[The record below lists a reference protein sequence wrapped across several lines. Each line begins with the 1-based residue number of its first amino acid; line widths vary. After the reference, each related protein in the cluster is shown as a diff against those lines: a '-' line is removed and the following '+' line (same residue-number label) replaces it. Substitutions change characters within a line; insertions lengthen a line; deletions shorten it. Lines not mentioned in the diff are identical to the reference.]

1 MQLTTNSTAF
11 IEQEI
16 YSDFILMN
24 LHDGLLGEQF
34 YRNVGDFG
42 SGDTLNIPTIGS
54 VTIQEG
60 TENEAF
66 TYNPIDTG
74 RVQLVISDY
83 VGDAWYV
90 TDDMR
95 EDGYNVDAL
104 MAARSSESTRA
115 LQENFETRFLAVAN
129 AAQTDGN
136 ANTINGFPHRI
147 GSAETN
153 DVFALSHLIAMRLSF
168 DKANVPMEGRV
179 FIADGVVEAT
189 LNGLVNIATDVTPFA
204 KDILNAGMSSGM
216 RFVQSLYG
224 FDVILSNRLPKGN
237 FSDGT
242 NAVTGAVANIAMCV
256 LDDQCKPIMGAWRRM
271 PRVEGERNKDL
282 RRDEFVVSSRFGL
295 GAQRVDT
302 LGVIITSATNYQEN
316 NYGF

>member
-95 EDGYNVDAL
+95 EDGTNINAL
-104 MAARSSESTRA
+104 MAARSAESTRA
-115 LQENFETRFLAVAN
+115 IQENFETRFLAVAN
-129 AAQTDGN
+129 AAQTNAN

-153 DVFALSHLIAMRLSF
+153 DVFALSHLVAMRLSF

-204 KDILNAGMSSGM
+204 KDILNTGMSSGM
-216 RFVQSLYG
+216 RFVQSIYG
-224 FDVILSNRLPKGN
+224 FDVILSNRLPKGD

-256 LDDQCKPIMGAWRRM
+256 LDDQCKPIMGAWRRL

-302 LGVIITSATNYQEN
+302 LGVIITSATNY
-316 NYGF
+316 

>member
-129 AAQTDGN
+129 AAQTNAN

-153 DVFALSHLIAMRLSF
+153 DVFALSHLVAMRLSF

-189 LNGLVNIATDVTPFA
+189 LNGLVSIANDVTPFA
-204 KDILNAGMSSGM
+204 KDILNTGMSSGM
-216 RFVQSLYG
+216 RFVQSIYG

-256 LDDQCKPIMGAWRRM
+256 LDDQCKPIMGAWRRL

-302 LGVIITSATNYQEN
+302 LGVIITSATNY
-316 NYGF
+316 

>member
-95 EDGYNVDAL
+95 EDGTNINAL
-104 MAARSSESTRA
+104 MAARSAESTRA
-115 LQENFETRFLAVAN
+115 IQENFETRFLAVAN
-129 AAQTDGN
+129 AAQTNAN

-153 DVFALSHLIAMRLSF
+153 DVFALSHLVAMRLSF

-224 FDVILSNRLPKGN
+224 FDVILSNRLPKGD

-256 LDDQCKPIMGAWRRM
+256 LDDQCKPIMGAWRRL

-302 LGVIITSATNYQEN
+302 LGVIITSATNY
-316 NYGF
+316 

>member
-1 MQLTTNSTAF
+1 MQLTTNTTAF
-11 IEQEI
+11 VEQEI

-24 LHDGLLGEQF
+24 LHDGLLGTEF
-34 YRNVGDFG
+34 YRDVSDFG

-60 TENEAF
+60 AENEAF

-74 RVQLVISDY
+74 RVQLTITDY
-83 VGDAWYV
+83 IGDAWYV
-90 TDDMR
+90 SDDLR
-95 EDGYNVDAL
+95 EDGTNIDAL
-104 MAARSSESTRA
+104 MAARSAESTRA
-115 LQENFETRFLAVAN
+115 IQENFETRFLFIAN
-129 AAQTDGN
+129 AAQTN
-136 ANTINGFPHRI
+136 ADANAINGFPHRI
-147 GSAETN
+147 GSAETD
-153 DVFALSHLIAMRLSF
+153 DVFALSHLISMRLSF
-168 DKANVPMEGRV
+168 DKANVPMQGRV

-189 LNGLVNIATDVTPFA
+189 LNGLVNISTDVTPFA
-204 KDILNAGMSSGM
+204 KDILNNGMSSGM

-256 LDDQCKPIMGAWRRM
+256 QDDQTKPIMAAWRRQ

-282 RRDEFVVSSRFGL
+282 GRDEFVVSARFGI

-302 LGVIITSATNYQEN
+302 LGVIITSATN
-316 NYGF
+316 F